1 MQTRGSAT
9 INGLDFSSFQS
20 ITNETTLFTN
30 SPNFNYLR
38 AYGSSGTADSTFVTR
53 VALCKTHG
61 VPSGAYYFAQPTK
74 PITSG
79 GDVQCDAQCDNFI
92 TILQQAYGTGQFGDL
107 VPMLDV
113 ESWGSTTPQHP
124 MYDGLTGD
132 QLIDWVKRFRDRF
145 FNTTNRRLGF
155 YSDRYFLK
163 DPTQMN
169 ISDGKLA
176 EINNMPLWL
185 AEYDI
190 YYPNNTNPANSPAN
204 LGGWT
209 TYCLWQYGA
218 IADASSFGLY
228 HAQNQVDHD
237 ITDSIDRIKPP
248 PAPTNIVATQTDNNT
263 LQISFT
269 RPNIVDYLG
278 TSLYV
283 NGTWKK
289 WLAKAAQSDVFTL
302 DVTNYARNVET
313 LYQLVAEDDYSD
325 FGYSAEQSITLY
337 YPSSPPPDPPPTDNG
352 VITLPTVSMGTKLKK
367 GVTVIASLTS
377 IDGLNLKSETTE
389 STVLD
394 TVGGYRTYVSTL
406 KDAGEVAISGYFDYT
421 AHGTL
426 LADFEALTVQS
437 YTIEFPDKGTT
448 TGTTWTF
455 SAVIT
460 DYHTS
465 VDLSA
470 LIKFSATLKVS
481 GKPTLAGP
489 V

>member
-38 AYGSSGTADSTFVTR
+38 AYGSSGSPDSTFVTR
-53 VALCKTHG
+53 VALCKAHG
-61 VPSGAYYFAQPTK
+61 VPSGGYYFAQPTK

-107 VPMLDV
+107 LPMLDV

-169 ISDGKLA
+169 ISDGKL
-176 EINNMPLWL
+176 
-185 AEYDI
+185 
-190 YYPNNTNPANSPAN
+190 S
-204 LGGWT
+204 
-209 TYCLWQYGA
+209 
-218 IADASSFGLY
+218 
-228 HAQNQVDHD
+228 
-237 ITDSIDRIKPP
+237 
-248 PAPTNIVATQTDNNT
+248 DNNT

-278 TSLYV
+278 CSLYV
-283 NGTWKK
+283 NGTWKQ

-313 LYQLVAEDDYSD
+313 TYQLVVEDDYSD
-325 FGYSAEQSITLY
+325 FGYSAEQNIILY
-337 YPSSPPPDPPPTDNG
+337 YPSSPPPDPPPQDNG
-352 VITLPTVSMGTKLKK
+352 VISMPTVSMGTKLKK

-377 IDGLNLKSETTE
+377 IDGLNLKSDSVD

-394 TVGGYRTYVSTL
+394 TVGGYKTYISTL
-406 KDAGEVAISGYFDYT
+406 KDAGDVAISGFFDYT
-421 AHGTL
+421 AHGGL
-426 LADFEALTVQS
+426 LADFEAMTAQS

>member
-1 MQTRGSAT
+1 MQTRGSAS
-9 INGLDFSSFQS
+9 ILGLDFSSFQT

-30 SPNFNYLR
+30 SPNYNYLR
-38 AYGSSGTADSTFVTR
+38 AYGSSGTPDSTFLSR
-53 VALCKTHG
+53 VAICKAHG
-61 VPSGAYYFAQPTK
+61 VPSGAYFFAQPTK

-79 GDVQCDAQCDNFI
+79 GDAQCDAQCDSFI
-92 TILQQAYGTGQFGDL
+92 AILQQAYGTGKFGDL
-107 VPMLDV
+107 IPMLDV
-113 ESWGSTTPQHP
+113 ESWGATTPQHP

-155 YSDRYFLK
+155 YSDRYFLQ
-163 DPTQMN
+163 DPTQMH
-169 ISDGKLA
+169 ISDAKLS

-185 AEYDI
+185 AEYDQW
-190 YYPNNTNPANSPAN
+190 YPNNAIPANSPAN
-204 LGGWT
+204 LAGWT
-209 TYCLWQYGA
+209 TYCLWQSSGTATASDYGL
-218 IADASSFGLY
+218 S
-228 HAQNQVDHD
+228 HAQNYVDQD
-237 ITDSIDRIKPP
+237 RTDSVDRIKPP
-248 PAPTNIVATQTDNNT
+248 PPPTNIIATQTDNNT

-278 TSLYV
+278 CSLYV
-283 NGTWKK
+283 NGTFKQ
-289 WLAKAAQSDVFTL
+289 WLAKAAQSDVFTV
-302 DVTNYARNVET
+302 DVTNYARNVDT
-313 LYQLVAEDDYSD
+313 TYQLVVEDDYSD
-325 FGYSAEQSITLY
+325 FGYSAEQSIILY
-337 YPSSPPPDPPPTDNG
+337 YPSSPPPDPPPQDNG
-352 VITLPTVSMGTKLKK
+352 VISMPTVSMGTKLKK

-377 IDGLNLKSETTE
+377 IDGLNLKSDSVE

-394 TVGGYRTYVSTL
+394 TVGGYKTYVSTL
-406 KDAGEVAISGYFDYT
+406 KDAGDVAIAGFFDYE

-426 LADFEALTVQS
+426 LDDFESMTAQS